1 MTARL
6 GRGGPPPLRSPAMR
20 DQARA
25 LLDNPAFEYAFTLA
39 EGEIA
44 LAWKLA
50 DTEKARED
58 LHAEQR
64 ALERVRRTLKAQ
76 ANLLSGKV

>member
-1 MTARL
+1 MARSART
-6 GRGGPPPLRSPAMR
+6 GAMR
-20 DQARA
+20 DHARA
-25 LLDNPAFEYAFTLA
+25 LLENPAFAKCFEVS

-50 DTEKARED
+50 DTEKAREE

-64 ALERVRRTLKAQ
+64 ALERIKKTLKAQ
-76 ANLLSGKV
+76 ANLLSGES